1 MKKRRLKKILVYSF
15 SIAALLVLVLALHIY
30 MVYRPKAPDAY
41 TRILARIDVKQQLTE
56 QDSTNIT
63 SWLYQQKA
71 VDHVLVNPH
80 TNIVVFTFFPVR
92 GSANQ
97 IVADFKSRFSLKA
110 DRFMPTAE
118 NLKSSCPVAASSLTY
133 KVYQFIAKII

>member
-1 MKKRRLKKILVYSF
+1 MKQRRLKKIMVYSF
-15 SIAALLVLVLALHIY
+15 SIVAMFVVLLALHIY

-41 TRILARIDVKQQLTE
+41 TRILARIDIKQQLTV

-92 GSANQ
+92 ASANK
-97 IVADFKSRFSLKA
+97 IVNDFKSRFHFKA

-118 NLKSSCPVAASSLTY
+118 NLKSSCPVATSSLTY
-133 KVYQFIAKII
+133 KIYQFIEKII